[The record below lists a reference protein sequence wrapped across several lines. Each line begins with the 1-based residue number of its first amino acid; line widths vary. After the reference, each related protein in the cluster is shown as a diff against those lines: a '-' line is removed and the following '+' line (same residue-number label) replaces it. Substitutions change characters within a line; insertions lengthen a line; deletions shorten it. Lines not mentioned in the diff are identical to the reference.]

1 MRILHLATSLN
12 GGAGIAARRIAESQ
26 VNLGVNAEIWSI
38 NGGNRPLANF
48 EKIVDSNNLSKFKSK
63 LITYFQY
70 NIIQN
75 SEYLM
80 TPISTQTLNLN
91 DPQIESFDLIN
102 LHASY
107 NFVNLRALR
116 EKFRNKPIVVTM
128 HDERSFTGGC
138 HYSLECSKFE
148 LSCVKCPQ
156 VRNAFNR
163 LPTIILRNQ
172 IEGINNSSNLKF
184 VSPSNWLAKLAGS
197 STMLNGK
204 EISVIRNPVP
214 SDFSHLL
221 PTLPNESNRLNI
233 AFVSENLQNPYKGLD
248 ILIEALRMI
257 PKDKKVNLKLIGN
270 GAIRLELPNVKVEQK
285 YCFSSKEVV
294 SEIQKCD
301 VLVVP
306 SIQDNSPSVISE
318 SLMCGVSVIGAEVGG
333 ITEVL
338 QEFGMPTFERG
349 NSMELAKLIRN
360 FVPGNN
366 VSLANKAYKTFSYP
380 IVAMQYRKLYETM
393 IDS

>member
-26 VNLGVNAEIWSI
+26 LNLGIDAEIWSVK
-38 NGGNRPLANF
+38 GENRPLANF
-48 EKIVDSNNLSKFKSK
+48 EKIIASNNFSKFKSK

-70 NIIQN
+70 NVIQN

-80 TPISTQTLNLN
+80 TPMSTQTLNLN
-91 DPQIESFDLIN
+91 DPRLESFDLIN
-102 LHASY
+102 LHANY
-107 NFVNLRALR
+107 NFISLRALR
-116 EKFRNKPIVVTM
+116 EKFRDIPIVVTM

-148 LSCVKCPQ
+148 LSCAKCPQ
-156 VRNAFNR
+156 VRHVFNW
-163 LPTIILRNQ
+163 LPEITLKNQ
-172 IEGINNSSNLKF
+172 IEGIENSSNLNF
-184 VSPSNWLAKLAGS
+184 VSPSNWLAKLARS
-197 STMLNGK
+197 STMLDGK

-214 SDFSHLL
+214 SNFLHLL
-221 PTLPNESNRLNI
+221 PTLPYDSNRLNI

-257 PKDKKVNLKLIGN
+257 HKDKKVSLKLIGN
-270 GAIRLELPNVKVEQK
+270 GTIRLDLPNVKVEQK
-285 YCFSSKEVV
+285 YCSNSKEVV

-301 VLVVP
+301 VLVAP

-318 SLMCGVSVIGAEVGG
+318 SLMCGVSVIGAAVGG
-333 ITEVL
+333 ITEIL

-349 NSMELAKLIRN
+349 NSTELAKLIRN
-360 FVPGNN
+360 FV
-366 VSLANKAYKTFSYP
+366 
-380 IVAMQYRKLYETM
+380 
-393 IDS
+393 

>member
-26 VNLGVNAEIWSI
+26 LNLGIDAEIWSTKSG
-38 NGGNRPLANF
+38 NGPLASF
-48 EKIVDSNNLSKFKSK
+48 EKIIASNNLSKFRSK

-70 NIIQN
+70 NVIQN

-91 DPQIESFDLIN
+91 DLRLESFELIN
-102 LHASY
+102 LHANY
-107 NFVNLRALR
+107 NFINLRALT
-116 EKFRNKPIVVTM
+116 EKFRYKPIVVTM
-128 HDERSFTGGC
+128 HDERNFTGGC

-148 LSCVKCPQ
+148 LSCAKCPQ
-156 VRNAFNR
+156 VRYAFNW
-163 LPTIILRNQ
+163 LPEIILRNQ
-172 IEGINNSSNLKF
+172 IGGVEDSNNLNF
-184 VSPSNWLAKLAGS
+184 VSPSSWLAKLARS

-214 SDFSHLL
+214 SDFFPLL
-221 PTLPNESNRLNI
+221 PTLPYDSSRLNI

-248 ILIEALRMI
+248 VLIEALRMI
-257 PKDKKVNLKLIGN
+257 DKDKKVSLKLIGN
-270 GAIRLELPNVKVEQK
+270 GTIKLDLPSVKVEQK
-285 YCFSSKEVV
+285 YCSSSKEVV

-318 SLMCGVSVIGAEVGG
+318 SLMCGVSVIGAAVGG
-333 ITEVL
+333 ITEIL

-349 NSMELAKLIRN
+349 NSAELAKLIQN
-360 FVPGNN
+360 FVPVNN
-366 VSLANKAYKTFSYP
+366 VNLANKANKTFSYP
-380 IVAMQYRKLYETM
+380 IVATQYKKLYETIM
-393 IDS
+393 GS